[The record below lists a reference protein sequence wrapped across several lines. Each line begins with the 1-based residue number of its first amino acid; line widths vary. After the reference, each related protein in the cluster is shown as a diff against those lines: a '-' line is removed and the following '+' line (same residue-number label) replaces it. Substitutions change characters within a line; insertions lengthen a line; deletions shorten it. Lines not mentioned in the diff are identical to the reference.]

1 MISVWFP
8 PPERGEEMA
17 KKTSKTGLGGPAKPP
32 KAPAKT
38 PDHHGQTV
46 DVAGLALDF
55 GSRRKGSVYDAE
67 LDALV
72 ADTKAA
78 QDGTVV
84 ARKFADKS
92 CKTAL
97 VLRAKKRGIPIEL
110 AVAPDGI
117 YVRIAPK
124 RNNTPAETVSVPEET
139 TE

>member
-1 MISVWFP
+1 
-8 PPERGEEMA
+8 MA
-17 KKTSKTGLGGPAKPP
+17 KKTNTNKTGLGGPAKPP

-78 QDGTVV
+78 QDPESV

-117 YVRIAPK
+117 YVRLAPN
-124 RNNTPAETVSVPEET
+124 RNDTPAQTVSVPEEAT
-139 TE
+139 V